1 MRTRSIISILVTI
14 VACSLGLQVYS
25 AINAEVVT
33 HLIYR
38 KETAVNVSKCEPSQ
52 KVNWFK
58 VYITV
63 DTIGIYLPMLL
74 VMVSHFIMFLVLR
87 EQAIRRRY
95 TTNSEAS
102 NQLQSISRKFVV
114 IVCAFFICLLPKTI
128 LSNYDAYY
136 VMKGSL
142 HMSPEHTVK
151 RMIQFTTPLLNLNSC
166 INPLIYAKIHTKV
179 LPSLRLVV
187 GRFSAAIRD
196 VGSWLIC
203 NKQDSNGNEDTETS
217 DGTMQQREIRSG
229 TKITDSTPAVI
240 GSKLSEKI

>member
-63 DTIGIYLPMLL
+63 DTIGIYLPMLI
-74 VMVSHFIMFLVLR
+74 VMVTHFIMFLVLR

-128 LSNYDAYY
+128 LSNYDAYN
-136 VMKGSL
+136 VMKGW
-142 HMSPEHTVK
+142 HTSPEHTVK

-179 LPSLRLVV
+179 LPSLRLAVE
-187 GRFSAAIRD
+187 RFSAAIRD

-203 NKQDSNGNEDTETS
+203 NKQDRNGNEDTETN
-217 DGTMQQREIRSG
+217 DGTMQPREIRSE
-229 TKITDSTPAVI
+229 TKITASTPAVI